1 MKNRIILLLLIALLI
16 SACAKED
23 KPSDVNFYYPKAEFD
38 YNTDDG
44 AISYEVRSNGG
55 IASSAILLNLY
66 LQGPLEE
73 GLLNPFPENVSVV
86 SLYTLEDTV
95 YVTLSD
101 SMAELSGAPLIL
113 SCACICRTAMGLA
126 GTQSAQIQCET
137 LLLDG
142 KKFITVNENTVFY
155 SDIFHQ
161 AKSEVP

>member
-23 KPSDVNFYYPKAEFD
+23 TPSDVNFYYPKAEFD

-44 AISYEVRSNGG
+44 AIGYEVRSNGG

-161 AKSEVP
+161 AKSEVQ

>member
-1 MKNRIILLLLIALLI
+1 MKNRIILLLLIVLLI

-44 AISYEVRSNGG
+44 AIGYEVRSNGG

-161 AKSEVP
+161 AESEVP